1 MNCERYTPL
10 ISAALD
16 GALTQEEQE
25 LLEAHL
31 RQCPDCRA
39 LMEQLM
45 AQDQLLEE
53 LNEEPPAR
61 LKSRVME
68 QVHTHPRRARPA
80 QRSLWKRWGALA
92 AALVLVV
99 AGSTALP
106 QLAGEEAAPQASSA
120 SLAEGTPRVDD
131 RVVPFDM
138 QEEGDA
144 AVQPNLATQ
153 ETASDFSPEQALELV
168 VDRVSADSGY
178 ERTLALD
185 GDACRITLTDG
196 DTVIDESA
204 VEYLGLSDN
213 GEYYL
218 FRWTWEGQT
227 DEEAD
232 WYRYAVPLDG
242 SAVIWRGESLPEST
256 DFDQMLV
263 Q

>member
-16 GALTQEEQE
+16 GALTQEERE

-106 QLAGEEAAPQASSA
+106 PLPDSSEPKR
-120 SLAEGTPRVDD
+120 S
-131 RVVPFDM
+131 
-138 QEEGDA
+138 
-144 AVQPNLATQ
+144 
-153 ETASDFSPEQALELV
+153 
-168 VDRVSADSGY
+168 
-178 ERTLALD
+178 
-185 GDACRITLTDG
+185 
-196 DTVIDESA
+196 
-204 VEYLGLSDN
+204 
-213 GEYYL
+213 
-218 FRWTWEGQT
+218 
-227 DEEAD
+227 
-232 WYRYAVPLDG
+232 
-242 SAVIWRGESLPEST
+242 
-256 DFDQMLV
+256 
-263 Q
+263 

>member
-1 MNCERYTPL
+1 
-10 ISAALD
+10 
-16 GALTQEEQE
+16 
-25 LLEAHL
+25 
-31 RQCPDCRA
+31 
-39 LMEQLM
+39 M

-138 QEEGDA
+138 QEEEDA

-153 ETASDFSPEQALELV
+153 ETASDFPRSRPWSWWWTGCPPTADMNARWPWMGTPAASPSQIGRAHV
-168 VDRVSADSGY
+168 
-178 ERTLALD
+178 
-185 GDACRITLTDG
+185 
-196 DTVIDESA
+196 
-204 VEYLGLSDN
+204 
-213 GEYYL
+213 
-218 FRWTWEGQT
+218 
-227 DEEAD
+227 
-232 WYRYAVPLDG
+232 
-242 SAVIWRGESLPEST
+242 
-256 DFDQMLV
+256 
-263 Q
+263 